1 MLKLHEHSFRRD
13 FQHAGTA
20 IESMKLIIFICKNR
34 FCILCI
40 VLWYLFFLNKY
51 FIISTII
58 WCYAVY
64 SDSHQNM
71 MKKNS
76 GNFYNHMQ
84 LHNLFYYNNMMF
96 QRAGAAAKGLRDP
109 MNIEMQIYSFR
120 NWFFLLSFLGDIFW
134 SFMELNKRRKK
145 FTLGSINIYS
155 VGVILYKLLMKWD

>member
-1 MLKLHEHSFRRD
+1 MLHLSSDK
-13 FQHAGTA
+13 TA

-34 FCILCI
+34 FCILCS
-40 VLWYLFFLNKY
+40 VRWYLFFLNKY

-71 MKKNS
+71 TTWVERNKKKRGS

-96 QRAGAAAKGLRDP
+96 QRMLGRWAGANRIGRGSTEGSYEYWNANTL
-109 MNIEMQIYSFR
+109 
-120 NWFFLLSFLGDIFW
+120 FFCAIAVFFSLSFW
-134 SFMELNKRRKK
+134 V
-145 FTLGSINIYS
+145 IYFDH
-155 VGVILYKLLMKWD
+155 LWN